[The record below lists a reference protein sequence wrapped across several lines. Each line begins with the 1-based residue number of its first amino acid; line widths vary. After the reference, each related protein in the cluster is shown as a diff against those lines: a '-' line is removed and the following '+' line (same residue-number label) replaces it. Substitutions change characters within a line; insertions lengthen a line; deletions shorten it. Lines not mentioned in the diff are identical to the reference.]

1 MKKSYTRLI
10 SIGIWLT
17 DLPIICWKLSTIHWF
32 RRKIHRSII
41 LLYKEWLLS
50 ENKNV
55 NYCFSKTSI
64 GFIFFFID
72 LKIKKNQDNKMLK
85 IRTVPSFEQPA
96 NWNDDD
102 DDDGRKHN
110 WFTVKWKPSLE

>member
-1 MKKSYTRLI
+1 M
-10 SIGIWLT
+10 
-17 DLPIICWKLSTIHWF
+17 ICWKLSTIHWF
-32 RRKIHRSII
+32 RRKIQTNII
-41 LLYKEWLLS
+41 LLCKKWLIS

-55 NYCFSKTSI
+55 NYCLSKTDI

-72 LKIKKNQDNKMLK
+72 LKIKKKQVNTMLK

-96 NWNDDD
+96 NWKDD